1 MPATEDM
8 MKREPAPMV
17 PPCAAARMTRATSY
31 PFEIPAGSF
40 TFRDGRAEPL
50 DPDGLDLLT
59 RGRVPVIACGSNQ
72 SPEQLARKYD
82 GVAAEVVIPVVRG
95 WLADFDAVFSAH
107 ITTYGSVAATLQH
120 RPGTTVALSV
130 LWLTEEQLDRMHGTE
145 APGVNYAYTRLD
157 RLQLRLDGGPVLTT
171 AWAYTSLHGC
181 LVDDG
186 EEAALAAMPAR
197 GRTLPA
203 RHQTEMLRR
212 VHGRLAPTMDFDA
225 FVLDNIADHAARRRR
240 IGELRA
246 DAAPFAWR
254 HVHVE
259 TI

>member
-1 MPATEDM
+1 
-8 MKREPAPMV
+8 MKRKPAPMV
-17 PPCAAARMTRATSY
+17 PPCAAARLTRATSY

-40 TFRDGRAEPL
+40 LFRDGRAGPL
-50 DPDGLDLLT
+50 EADDLDRLT

-72 SPEQLARKYD
+72 SPAQLARKYD
-82 GVAAEVVIPVVRG
+82 GVAGAVTIPVIRG
-95 WLADFDAVFSAH
+95 WLADFDAVYSAH

-130 LWLTEEQLDRMHGTE
+130 LWLTDEQLVRMHATE
-145 APGVNYAYTRLD
+145 APGENYAYTRLD
-157 RLQLRLDGGPVLTT
+157 RLQLRLDGGPVLAT

-181 LVDDG
+181 LVDAG
-186 EEAALAAMPAR
+186 EMAALAAMPAR

-203 RHQTEMLRR
+203 HHQPEMLRR
-212 VHGRLAPTMDFDA
+212 VHGRLAPAMDFDA
-225 FVLDNIADHAARRRR
+225 FVLDNIADAAARRHR
-240 IGELRA
+240 IGRLRA

-254 HVHVE
+254 HIHVE